1 MDWKRK
7 DLKLNARKNIKRNYV
22 QFFIVCLI
30 ISIIAGGYS
39 RNSNISEDFLQE
51 TNKFAS
57 PSIVNTISDTLE
69 NLGIDSVLSHEKSI
83 VEEVNKKF
91 TLTDAT
97 EGVIAT
103 VLGNTGAS
111 NSLIVGVLNTI
122 NQFVFGNHIL
132 ESTILGISTLLL
144 IAFAIFVQNILI
156 VGQYRFFLENKS
168 YENTNMN
175 RILFVF
181 RVKKTLNVAYIM
193 FCKYF
198 FNFLWFLTIIG
209 GFIKIYSY
217 RMIPFILA
225 ENPDISRKDAFLISE
240 KMMKGNKWNA
250 FLLDCSFILWNIL
263 SLLTFGIL
271 KYLYINPLIGA
282 TNTEL
287 YFLLREKILE
297 EIPDYN
303 KFLNDTFLLSKPSEK
318 DDIYP
323 VDLYTIPEEHRKE
336 WLTMDYESK
345 YSISSYILIF
355 FAISFVGW
363 IWEVMLKLFEHG
375 EIINR
380 GTMIG
385 PWLPIYGTGTLIMLI
400 LLRPLANKPF
410 ILFPSAMAVCGVI
423 EYFTSWLLEKM
434 FNASWWNY
442 DKMFFNINGR
452 VCLEGLIFFAIGGFL
467 IIYFIA
473 PIIDEFVN
481 YIPKKLKITL
491 CVVLILLFSTDFIYS
506 FNNPNTGKGV
516 TEEENINGKSKT
528 TYEIS

>member
-7 DLKLNARKNIKRNYV
+7 DLKLNARKIIKRNYV

-57 PSIVNTISDTLE
+57 PSIINGISDTLE
-69 NLGIDSVLSHEKSI
+69 NLGVNTILSHEKSI
-83 VEEVNKKF
+83 VDEVDKRF
-91 TLTDAT
+91 TLTNAT
-97 EGVIAT
+97 EGAIAT
-103 VLGNTGAS
+103 VIGNSGAS
-111 NSLIVGVLNTI
+111 NSLIVGILNTI
-122 NQFVFGNHIL
+122 NQLVFENHIL
-132 ESTILGISTLLL
+132 ESTISIISTLLL
-144 IAFAIFVQNILI
+144 ILFAVFIQNILI

-168 YENTNMN
+168 YEKTNMN

-193 FCKYF
+193 FCKYL
-198 FNFLWFLTIIG
+198 FNFLWFFTIIG

-225 ENPDISRKDAFLISE
+225 ENPDISRKEAFLLSD

-250 FLLDCSFILWNIL
+250 FLLDMSFILWNIL
-263 SLLTFGIL
+263 SLFTFGIL
-271 KYLYINPLIGA
+271 KYLYVNPLIGA

-297 EIPDYN
+297 EEPSYN
-303 KFLNDTFLLSKPSEK
+303 RILNDVFLISKPSSNEET
-318 DDIYP
+318 YP
-323 VDLYTIPEEHRKE
+323 IDLYTIPEKHRKE
-336 WLTMDYESK
+336 WLTMDYKSK

-355 FAISFVGW
+355 FTISFFGW

-380 GTMIG
+380 GTMLG
-385 PWLPIYGTGTLIMLI
+385 PWLPIYGTGTLLMLV
-400 LLRPLANKPF
+400 LLKPLADRPF
-410 ILFPSAMAVCGVI
+410 ILFPSAMMICGTV

-434 FNASWWNY
+434 FNASWWDYNN
-442 DKMFFNINGR
+442 MFFNINGR

-473 PIIDEFVN
+473 PIIDEFSN
-481 YIPKKLKITL
+481 YIPKKLKITI
-491 CVVLILLFSTDFIYS
+491 CTILIILFCMDFIYS

-516 TEEENINGKSKT
+516 TEKENISKKYKT